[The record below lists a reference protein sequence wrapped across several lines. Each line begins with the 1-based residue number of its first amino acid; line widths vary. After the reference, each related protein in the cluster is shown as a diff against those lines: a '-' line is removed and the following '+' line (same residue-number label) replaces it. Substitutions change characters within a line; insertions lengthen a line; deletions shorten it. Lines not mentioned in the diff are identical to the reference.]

1 MDTYPHL
8 EAITRDVEYKFKF
21 KIFAVILCYI
31 INRIKKFILIRM
43 NEFNNLIN
51 ELI

>member
-8 EAITRDVEYKFKF
+8 EAITHVEYKFKF

-51 ELI
+51 VLI